1 MLKKLGVG
9 LTKII
14 EQGGVRRNASLM
26 HSHTPILGR
35 IVSMQTPPP
44 QPYMDQT
51 KTKLRLQGSCMLQNE
66 DVCEKKLILTE
77 EFENLR
83 FDCFLYLI
91 ITMYFTYLEGLM
103 GCKNGLKGL

>member
-1 MLKKLGVG
+1 
-9 LTKII
+9 
-14 EQGGVRRNASLM
+14 
-26 HSHTPILGR
+26 
-35 IVSMQTPPP
+35 
-44 QPYMDQT
+44 
-51 KTKLRLQGSCMLQNE
+51 MLQNE

-103 GCKNGLKGL
+103 GCRNTTLSV